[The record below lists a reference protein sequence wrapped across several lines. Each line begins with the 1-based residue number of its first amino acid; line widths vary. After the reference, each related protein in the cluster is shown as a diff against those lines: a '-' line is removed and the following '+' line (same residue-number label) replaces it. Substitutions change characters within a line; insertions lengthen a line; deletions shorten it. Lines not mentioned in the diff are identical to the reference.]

1 MDVNYYDQLLD
12 ILIELDAPMEVL
24 IQIPDLPLPF
34 VRAMVELFQPVPDY
48 MSDVSEEE
56 EEEPNVP

>member
-12 ILIELDAPMEVL
+12 ILIELDAPIAFL
-24 IQIPDLPLPF
+24 IQIPGLPLPF
-34 VRAMVELFQPVPDY
+34 VRAMVELFHPQPDY

-56 EEEPNVP
+56 EPNAP